1 MLVQTAWLFTR
12 GHQSVRIVRAATRSG
27 VMRLAVLGPGDE
39 TDTREFSDAVAC
51 ASYQA
56 ELERRLVSQGY
67 SLEQFTSDRRA
78 LAGPGRLRPPDRRRI
93 PPLFL

>member
-12 GHQSVRIVRAATRSG
+12 ASQSVRIVRAVARTG
-27 VMRLAVLGPGDE
+27 VMHIVVQGPGDE
-39 TDTREFSDAVAC
+39 RETHEFTDAIAC

-67 SLEQFTSDRRA
+67 SLEEFTTDRRDSTA
-78 LAGPGRLRPPDRRRI
+78 TGQRIPERRRLSQ
-93 PPLFL
+93 LFL